1 MEPHDL
7 GAYEDGEDHSYQPL
21 SWRTDPATSLSDWD
35 VVVTWEADG
44 GGEETRTYHVHKQTL
59 AVGPRS
65 GAYWAKLFARWAD
78 GAAASDMRLDA
89 AAAACVPAL
98 LDYVYDPRGALDVST
113 ATAMPLL
120 HLASYLGMRSLYDA
134 LVAFVQRDLRPETAA
149 AYVAAADRFG
159 LDRCRAAAVK
169 VCASHMEH
177 APSLEELPPDLF
189 LLVARSEDRCCAGAA
204 FSRRV
209 ASYYRTRAADL
220 EDPGDFLRA
229 IGARWPGDAVDP
241 GEALFL
247 LGHALDH
254 GEADLAER
262 CVAAAS
268 RSWERTLFEADP
280 CPDGVDPEILR
291 GVPGFPD
298 GAAAAAAPPPP
309 RRLLPAAAAA
319 LPPAVELDVLRRAL
333 GQARDD
339 VADARRD
346 AALLVDELRAAR
358 SETRALHNF
367 VRVPLSCHP
376 SKFGGGLDRPPTAM
390 PPHDAEPENGY
401 VVTEHSWDL
410 AHWVTKYWPVYI
422 YKERPATT
430 APPSPSSPR
439 IDDDELQ
446 AEREREAEASMA
458 RLLEEAMVDAAPLE
472 LPPR

>member
-78 GAAASDMRLDA
+78 GTAASEMRLDA

-149 AYVAAADRFG
+149 AYVAAADRRADRFG

-177 APSLEELPPDLF
+177 APSLEELAPDLF
-189 LLVARSEDRCCAGAA
+189 LLVACSEDRCCTGAA

-209 ASYYRTRAADL
+209 ASYYRTRASDL

-262 CVAAAS
+262 
-268 RSWERTLFEADP
+268 
-280 CPDGVDPEILR
+280 
-291 GVPGFPD
+291 
-298 GAAAAAAPPPP
+298 
-309 RRLLPAAAAA
+309 
-319 LPPAVELDVLRRAL
+319 RATTPL
-333 GQARDD
+333 
-339 VADARRD
+339 ARRD
-346 AALLVDELRAAR
+346 AALATSSARRARRGRSTTSCACPELPP
-358 SETRALHNF
+358 
-367 VRVPLSCHP
+367 VQ
-376 SKFGGGLDRPPTAM
+376 FGGGLDRPPTAM
-390 PPHDAEPENGY
+390 PPHDAEPEKGY